1 MNYIIFDLE
10 WNQSPS
16 GKTYSNKN
24 LPFEIVE
31 IGAVKLNS
39 CFKEVGRFS
48 ELVRPRVYKNINYI
62 IGNIIHIREEEL
74 KKARPFKEVME
85 SFLQF
90 CGTNYIFCTWGNLDL
105 LELQR
110 NMKYF
115 GMKPLSEGPICFIDV
130 QKVFA
135 LQTEGKKYQHTL
147 EYAVDYCRIKKD
159 VSFHRAFADAY
170 YTSRILSRIKRKYRK
185 KLSFDTYCIPQ
196 SKEEEVRITFDSY
209 YKYISRGF
217 TRPKDILIGCVAQFT
232 VMPLLA
238 FALGKIFG
246 LDAALLA
253 GVILVGTCP
262 GGTSSNVITYL
273 SKGDVALSVGMTSV
287 NTLLAPLLTP
297 AITYLLLR
305 TTVTVDPISMFL
317 SIIKVVIIPIALGF
331 IINKL
336 FGKVTQKLVKVL
348 PTISV
353 IAICLIVAAV
363 VSHNSEKIMTTGLVV
378 FAVVILHNLLGYA
391 CGFGIGRLLHMS
403 VPKTKAISIEI
414 GMQNSGLA
422 TSLAGTAFPDLAMA
436 TVPGAIF
443 SVWHN
448 ISGAILANVY
458 NRWTEKNE
466 TK

>member
-1 MNYIIFDLE
+1 MKTLEKISNFFGKYMAFIVLIVAALALFAPGTCLWVQTSWVNYL
-10 WNQSPS
+10 
-16 GKTYSNKN
+16 
-24 LPFEIVE
+24 LMIV
-31 IGAVKLNS
+31 
-39 CFKEVGRFS
+39 
-48 ELVRPRVYKNINYI
+48 
-62 IGNIIHIREEEL
+62 
-74 KKARPFKEVME
+74 M
-85 SFLQF
+85 
-90 CGTNYIFCTWGNLDL
+90 
-105 LELQR
+105 
-110 NMKYF
+110 F
-115 GMKPLSEGPICFIDV
+115 GMGL
-130 QKVFA
+130 
-135 LQTEGKKYQHTL
+135 TL
-147 EYAVDYCRIKKD
+147 
-159 VSFHRAFADAY
+159 
-170 YTSRILSRIKRKYRK
+170 
-185 KLSFDTYCIPQ
+185 KLEDF
-196 SKEEEVRITFDSY
+196 KLV
-209 YKYISRGF
+209 F

-305 TTVTVDPISMFL
+305 TTVTVDPVSMFL

-403 VPKTKAISIEI
+403 VPKTKALSIEI

-448 ISGAILANVY
+448 ISGAILANIY
-458 NRWTEKNE
+458 NRWTEKSE

>member
-1 MNYIIFDLE
+1 MTGVYYYVWKVYNMNYIIFDLE

-217 TRPKDILIGCVAQFT
+217 YTKKDALQDEEVSYCGCYLCKRKTEETVPWFSKNNKHYYSVAFCKKHGYIKAKNRVRKSESGQIYIVKTMKKISEEEKDIL
-232 VMPLLA
+232 
-238 FALGKIFG
+238 
-246 LDAALLA
+246 LDK
-253 GVILVGTCP
+253 
-262 GGTSSNVITYL
+262 YQ
-273 SKGDVALSVGMTSV
+273 K
-287 NTLLAPLLTP
+287 TL
-297 AITYLLLR
+297 
-305 TTVTVDPISMFL
+305 
-317 SIIKVVIIPIALGF
+317 
-331 IINKL
+331 
-336 FGKVTQKLVKVL
+336 
-348 PTISV
+348 
-353 IAICLIVAAV
+353 
-363 VSHNSEKIMTTGLVV
+363 
-378 FAVVILHNLLGYA
+378 
-391 CGFGIGRLLHMS
+391 
-403 VPKTKAISIEI
+403 
-414 GMQNSGLA
+414 
-422 TSLAGTAFPDLAMA
+422 
-436 TVPGAIF
+436 
-443 SVWHN
+443 
-448 ISGAILANVY
+448 
-458 NRWTEKNE
+458 TEHYQE
-466 TK
+466 S